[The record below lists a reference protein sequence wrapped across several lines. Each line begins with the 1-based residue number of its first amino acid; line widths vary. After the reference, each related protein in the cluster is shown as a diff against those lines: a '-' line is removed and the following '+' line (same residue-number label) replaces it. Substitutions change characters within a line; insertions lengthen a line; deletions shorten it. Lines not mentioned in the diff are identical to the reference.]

1 MGLQGVELIVIGYNT
16 PLHYAPDPTQTP
28 LQSFH
33 NHLVMQAGAYQNG
46 TYVIGVAKGGI
57 EEGVESLAQSAIIA
71 PSGQIVRQAVTTG
84 DEVVVARIDLEQT
97 KFYKGTLFD
106 FERYRVPAAYESIAR
121 AGVKAEIEILDLAE
135 VIPDDPIDDD
145 AMGGNT

>member
-1 MGLQGVELIVIGYNT
+1 
-16 PLHYAPDPTQTP
+16 
-28 LQSFH
+28 
-33 NHLVMQAGAYQNG
+33 AYQNG

-84 DEVVVARIDLEQT
+84 DEVVVARIDLDQT

-106 FERYRVPAAYESIAR
+106 FERYRVPQAYESIAK
-121 AGVKAEIEILDLAE
+121 AGVAAEVERLDLVDGPPE
-135 VIPDDPIDDD
+135 PPL
-145 AMGGNT
+145 